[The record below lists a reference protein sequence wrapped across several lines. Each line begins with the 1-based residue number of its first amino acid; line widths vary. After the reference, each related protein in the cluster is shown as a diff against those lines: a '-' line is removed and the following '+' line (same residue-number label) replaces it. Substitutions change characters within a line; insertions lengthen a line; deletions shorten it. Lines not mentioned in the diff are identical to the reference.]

1 MKLMRTLL
9 WAMVLIPALISAQPS
24 QQEARRMAYAEA
36 QRQGVDPEA
45 LEARL
50 QARGINTATLT
61 MTDIPRIQPIVEE
74 EIAKMKAEQIASASA
89 EQAVKS
95 GSLSGTEMAADGAA
109 QSETSIQTTTTELAS
124 ESVDVVKTKV
134 DSKTPVEVKIDASQ
148 ANTMV
153 FGKHIFT
160 NGSLSLYEVSK
171 DYIPNDSYIL
181 GPGDV
186 VTVSIFGKSQ
196 ADLQFT
202 IKPDGFIE
210 PANLPKIYLKGISLG
225 QAREVVRRRLQN
237 FYQFDKGQFALTLTT
252 ARTLTIQITG
262 AVAQPGTYTLSAY
275 NTAFNALIAAGG
287 PSKLG
292 TVRNIQVINGGKV
305 KELDV
310 YEYLFNPQKQSDYYL
325 QNNDI
330 LYVPFI
336 GDLVEIKGSVKQV
349 GVFEMKEK
357 ETFSELLNYT
367 GGYLS
372 DALRDEIQLVRKNKE
387 GSFVKEYSGAELAKL
402 TFEDGDKVIVATQTS
417 DKKDYVEVNGWVDYP
432 GIYGIRDYPTV
443 KEVLL
448 KVGVREETRMDV
460 AYLTRTAADGTRS
473 LMQFRPEDQ
482 LALEDSLAL
491 ALLPEDQITI
501 FSIRDFIDKAAVAIE
516 GAVRQ
521 PGTFALDD
529 NANVAYLIDLAKGL
543 KQDAKLDLAY
553 LFREN
558 PDGTTEI
565 ETLNLEE
572 ILNGTST
579 FTLRDN
585 DVLRV
590 LSEKAFIDASTV
602 SIVGAVR
609 NPVELTVDSSLTVS
623 AMVDLANGLKRNAK
637 RDLAYVFRTYDDG
650 SSELLSFH
658 LENVLTGSE
667 SFEVQNRDQIRIL
680 SSSAFIDGSK
690 LSIVGSVRNPLS
702 IEVDSAVTIKAFIDL
717 ANGLTKDARTDLAYV
732 FRTFPDG
739 SQEILPIDLTA
750 ELDGSSQLKLTD
762 KDQVRIL
769 SDRTYYDGAVL
780 SISGEVRSPMEMP
793 YDSAITLDEVLNLA
807 GGLTFAGDSA
817 RIVVYSM
824 DFEGRNIGKIKET
837 KLDSRTAKEYTFKP
851 FDAIVV
857 RKKAGFEFQEYVTIG
872 GEVAYPGRYAIR
884 EGEKVGQLIRKAGG
898 LTKEAFPQAASFT
911 RQGKGKVFISI
922 DRILRAGNTYNNIE
936 LLPGDNLF
944 IPTKDMTVEIRLAN
958 TEASEY
964 AAFADDYARP
974 SVNVAYVAGKSAR
987 WYVKNMVGGYGENAK
1002 RTDVNVVY
1010 ANGTVKDFKWYKP
1023 FYRYPKVK
1031 PGSMVVVGAKPV
1043 KEEKEKKDKQQSDF
1057 DWQEFSGNL
1066 MAQVTSLLTVVV
1078 LATQLP

>member
-1 MKLMRTLL
+1 MRKLL
-9 WAMVLIPALISAQPS
+9 WILALVPMLAVAQPS
-24 QQEARRMAYAEA
+24 QEEARRMARMEA
-36 QRQGVDPEA
+36 QSQGVDPDE
-45 LEARL
+45 LERRL
-50 QARGINTATLT
+50 QARGVNTAVLT
-61 MTDIPRIQPIVEE
+61 MSDIPRVQPIVEE
-74 EIAKMKAEQIASASA
+74 EIAKMKAEQSASAST
-89 EQAVKS
+89 EQAVES
-95 GSLSGTEMAADGAA
+95 GSLSGTEMAADGAE
-109 QSETSIQTTTTELAS
+109 QQEESIQTTTTELAT
-124 ESVDVVKTKV
+124 EAVEVVKTKV

-202 IKPDGFIE
+202 IKPDGFID

-336 GDLVEIKGSVKQV
+336 GDLVEVKGSVKQV

-357 ETFSELLNYT
+357 ETFSELLEYT

-402 TFEDGDKVIVATQTS
+402 TFEDGDKVIIATQTS

-443 KEVLL
+443 KEVLM

-460 AYLTRTAADGTRS
+460 AYLTRTNLDGTRS
-473 LMQFRPEDQ
+473 LIRFNPAAE
-482 LALEDSLAL
+482 LEGADAPLPL
-491 ALLPEDQITI
+491 QPEDQILL
-501 FSIRDFIDKAAVAIE
+501 FNVRDFTDKATVAIE

-521 PGTFALDD
+521 PGAFALDE

-543 KQDAKLDLAY
+543 KEDAKLDLAY

-565 ETLNLEE
+565 ETLNLED
-572 ILNGTST
+572 ILSGAA
-579 FTLRDN
+579 FFELRDN

-590 LSEKAFIDASTV
+590 LSEKAFVDASTV

-609 NPVELTVDSSLTVS
+609 NPIELTVDSAVTVK
-623 AMVDLANGLKRNAK
+623 ALIDLANGLK
-637 RDLAYVFRTYDDG
+637 
-650 SSELLSFH
+650 
-658 LENVLTGSE
+658 
-667 SFEVQNRDQIRIL
+667 
-680 SSSAFIDGSK
+680 
-690 LSIVGSVRNPLS
+690 
-702 IEVDSAVTIKAFIDL
+702 
-717 ANGLTKDARTDLAYV
+717 KDARTDQAYI
-732 FRTFPDG
+732 FRTYPDG
-739 SQEILPIDLTA
+739 SQEILTLDLAA
-750 ELDGSSQLKLTD
+750 EIAVEDPMPLMD

-769 SDRTYYDGAVL
+769 SERTYYDGAVL
-780 SISGEVRSPMEMP
+780 SISGEVRNGLEMP
-793 YDSAITLDEVLNLA
+793 YDSTITLDEVLTLA
-807 GGLTFAGDSA
+807 GGLTFAGDSSKVIVY
-817 RIVVYSM
+817 RIAFNGK
-824 DFEGRNIGKIKET
+824 DIGKVKDFT
-837 KLDSRTAKEYTFKP
+837 LDSRMSGDFTFEP

-857 RKKAGFEFQEYVTIG
+857 RKKPGFEFQEYVNIG

-884 EGEKVGQLIRKAGG
+884 EGEKVGELIRKAGG

-936 LLPGDNLF
+936 LLPGDELF
-944 IPTKDMTVEIRLAN
+944 IPTRDMTVEIHLAN
-958 TEASEY
+958 TEAAEY
-964 AAFADDYARP
+964 GAFADTYARE
-974 SVNVAYVAGKSAR
+974 SVNVAYVAQKSAR
-987 WYVKNMVGGYGENAK
+987 WYVKNMVGGFGDDAK

-1010 ANGTVKDFKWYKP
+1010 ANGTVKDYKWYRLT
-1023 FYRYPKVK
+1023 YRYPKVK
-1031 PGSMVVVGAKPV
+1031 PGAMVVVGAKPV
-1043 KEEKEKKDKQQSDF
+1043 KEEKEKNKKQQSDF

-1066 MAQVTSLLTVVV
+1066 MAQITSLLTVVV

>member
-9 WAMVLIPALISAQPS
+9 WAMVLIPALLSAQPS
-24 QQEARRMAYAEA
+24 QEEARKMARMEA
-36 QRQGVDPEA
+36 SRQGVDPDA

-74 EIAKMKAEQIASASA
+74 EIAKMKAEQSASASA
-89 EQAVKS
+89 EQAVES
-95 GSLSGTEMAADGAA
+95 GSLSGTEMAADGAE
-109 QSETSIQTTTTELAS
+109 QKEESIQTTTTELAT
-124 ESVDVVKTKV
+124 EAVEVVKTKV

-336 GDLVEIKGSVKQV
+336 GDLVEVKGSVKQV

-357 ETFSELLNYT
+357 ETFSELLEYT

-402 TFEDGDKVIVATQTS
+402 TFEDGDKVIIATQTS

-443 KEVLL
+443 KEVLM

-460 AYLTRTAADGTRS
+460 AYLTRTNLDGTRS
-473 LMQFRPEDQ
+473 LIRFNPAAE
-482 LALEDSLAL
+482 LEGADAPLPL
-491 ALLPEDQITI
+491 QPEDQILL
-501 FSIRDFIDKAAVAIE
+501 FNVRDFTDKATVAIE

-521 PGTFALDD
+521 PGAFALDE

-543 KQDAKLDLAY
+543 KEDAKLDLAY

-565 ETLNLEE
+565 ETLNLED
-572 ILNGTST
+572 ILSGAA
-579 FTLRDN
+579 FFELRDN

-590 LSEKAFIDASTV
+590 LSEKAFVDASTV

-609 NPVELTVDSSLTVS
+609 NPIELTVDS
-623 AMVDLANGLKRNAK
+623 
-637 RDLAYVFRTYDDG
+637 
-650 SSELLSFH
+650 
-658 LENVLTGSE
+658 
-667 SFEVQNRDQIRIL
+667 
-680 SSSAFIDGSK
+680 
-690 LSIVGSVRNPLS
+690 
-702 IEVDSAVTIKAFIDL
+702 AVTVKALIDL
-717 ANGLTKDARTDLAYV
+717 ASGLKKDARTDQAYI
-732 FRTFPDG
+732 FRTYPDG
-739 SQEILPIDLTA
+739 SQEILTLDLAA
-750 ELDGSSQLKLTD
+750 EIAVEDPMPLMD

-769 SDRTYYDGAVL
+769 SERTYYDGAVL
-780 SISGEVRSPMEMP
+780 SISGEVRNGLEMP
-793 YDSAITLDEVLNLA
+793 YDSTITLDEVLTLA
-807 GGLTFAGDSA
+807 GGLTFAGDSSKV
-817 RIVVYSM
+817 VVYRIAFNGK
-824 DFEGRNIGKIKET
+824 DIGKVKELT
-837 KLDSRTAKEYTFKP
+837 LDSRMSGDFTFEP

-857 RKKAGFEFQEYVTIG
+857 RKKPGFEFQEYVTIG

-884 EGEKVGQLIRKAGG
+884 DGEKVGALIRKAGG

-911 RQGKGKVFISI
+911 RQGKGKVFISV
-922 DRILRAGNTYNNIE
+922 DKILRIGNTYNNIE
-936 LLPGDNLF
+936 LLPGDELF

-958 TEASEY
+958 TEAREY
-964 AAFADDYARP
+964 GAFADTYARE

-987 WYVKNMVGGYGENAK
+987 WYVKNMVGGFGDDAK

-1010 ANGTVKDFKWYKP
+1010 ANGTVKDYKWFKP

-1031 PGSMVVVGAKPV
+1031 PGSMVVVGVKPV
-1043 KEEKEKKDKQQSDF
+1043 KEEKDKRDRFNSDF

-1066 MAQVTSLLTVVV
+1066 LSQISAVFTVVV
-1078 LATQLP
+1078 LANQL

>member
-9 WAMVLIPALISAQPS
+9 WAVVLVPVLLSAQPT
-24 QQEARRMAYAEA
+24 QQEARKMARSEA
-36 QRQGVDPEA
+36 SRQGVDPDA

-61 MTDIPRIQPIVEE
+61 MTDIPRVQPIVEE
-74 EIAKMKAEQIASASA
+74 EIAKMKAEQSASASV
-89 EQAVKS
+89 EQAVES
-95 GSLSGTEMAADGAA
+95 GSLSGTEMAAEGA
-109 QSETSIQTTTTELAS
+109 QQKEESIQTTTTELAT
-124 ESVDVVKTKV
+124 EAVEVVKTKV

-153 FGKHIFT
+153 FGKYIFT

-210 PANLPKIYLKGISLG
+210 PASLPKIYLKGISLG

-292 TVRNIQVINGGKV
+292 TVRNIQVINGGRV

-336 GDLVEIKGSVKQV
+336 GDLVEVEGSVKQV

-357 ETFSELLNYT
+357 ETFSDLLDYT

-402 TFEDGDKVIVATQTS
+402 TFEDGDKVIIATQTS

-443 KEVLL
+443 KEVLM

-460 AYLTRTAADGTRS
+460 AYLTRTNLDGTRS
-473 LMQFRPEDQ
+473 LIRFNPAAE
-482 LALEDSLAL
+482 LEGADAPLPL
-491 ALLPEDQITI
+491 QPEDQIVL
-501 FSIRDFIDKAAVAIE
+501 FNVRDFTDKATVAVE

-521 PGTFALDD
+521 PGAFALDE

-543 KQDAKLDLAY
+543 KEDAKLDLAY

-565 ETLNLEE
+565 ETLNLED
-572 ILNGTST
+572 ILSGAA
-579 FTLRDN
+579 FFELRDK

-590 LSEKAFIDASTV
+590 LSEKAFIDNSTV

-609 NPVELTVDSSLTVS
+609 NPIELTVDSAVTVK
-623 AMVDLANGLKRNAK
+623 ALIDLANGLK
-637 RDLAYVFRTYDDG
+637 
-650 SSELLSFH
+650 
-658 LENVLTGSE
+658 
-667 SFEVQNRDQIRIL
+667 
-680 SSSAFIDGSK
+680 
-690 LSIVGSVRNPLS
+690 
-702 IEVDSAVTIKAFIDL
+702 
-717 ANGLTKDARTDLAYV
+717 KDARTDQAYI
-732 FRTFPDG
+732 FRTYPDG
-739 SQEILPIDLTA
+739 SQEILTLDLAA
-750 ELDGSSQLKLTD
+750 EIAVENPMPLMD

-769 SDRTYYDGAVL
+769 SERTYYDGAVL
-780 SISGEVRSPMEMP
+780 SISGEVRNGLEMP
-793 YDSAITLDEVLNLA
+793 FDSTITLDEVLTLA
-807 GGLTFAGDSA
+807 GGLTFAGDSTKV
-817 RIVVYSM
+817 VVYRIAFNGK
-824 DFEGRNIGKIKET
+824 DIGKVKEFT
-837 KLDSRTAKEYTFKP
+837 LDSRMSGDFTFEP

-857 RKKAGFEFQEYVTIG
+857 RKKPGFEFQEYVTIG

-884 EGEKVGQLIRKAGG
+884 EGEKVGALISKAGG
-898 LTKEAFPQAASFT
+898 LTKEAFPSAASFK
-911 RQGKGKVFISI
+911 RQGMGKVFISI
-922 DRILRAGNTYNNIE
+922 DRILRIGNTYNNIE
-936 LLPGDNLF
+936 LLPGDELF

-958 TEASEY
+958 TEAAEY
-964 AAFADDYARP
+964 GAFADTYARE

-987 WYVKNMVGGYGENAK
+987 WYVKNMVGGFGDDAK
-1002 RTDVNVVY
+1002 RTDVNVIY
-1010 ANGTVKDFKWYKP
+1010 ANGTVKDFKWYRP
-1023 FYRYPKVK
+1023 MSRYPKVK
-1031 PGSMVVVGAKPV
+1031 PGAMVVVGAKPV
-1043 KEEKEKKDKQQSDF
+1043 KEEKEKQEKQQSDF
-1057 DWQEFSGNL
+1057 DWQEFSGNF
-1066 MAQVTSLLTVVV
+1066 MAQITSLLTVVV

>member
-9 WAMVLIPALISAQPS
+9 WALVLIPALLSAQPS
-24 QQEARRMAYAEA
+24 QEEARKMARMEA
-36 QRQGVDPEA
+36 SRQGVDPDA

-61 MTDIPRIQPIVEE
+61 MSDIPRIQPIVEE
-74 EIAKMKAEQIASASA
+74 EIAKMKAEQAASASA
-89 EQAVKS
+89 EQAVES
-95 GSLSGTEMAADGAA
+95 GSLSGTEMAADGAE
-109 QSETSIQTTTTELAS
+109 QKEESIQTTTTELAT
-124 ESVDVVKTKV
+124 EAVEVVKTKV

-186 VTVSIFGKSQ
+186 VTVSIFGRSQ

-330 LYVPFI
+330 LYIPFI
-336 GDLVEIKGSVKQV
+336 GDLVEVKGSVKQV

-357 ETFSELLNYT
+357 ETFSDLLDYT

-402 TFEDGDKVIVATQTS
+402 TFEDGDKVIIATQTS

-443 KEVLL
+443 KEVLM

-460 AYLTRTAADGTRS
+460 AYLTRTNLDGTRS
-473 LMQFRPEDQ
+473 LIRFNPGAE
-482 LALEDSLAL
+482 LEGADAPLPL
-491 ALLPEDQITI
+491 QPEDQILL
-501 FSIRDFIDKAAVAIE
+501 FNVRDFTDKATVAIE

-521 PGTFALDD
+521 PGAFALDE

-543 KQDAKLDLAY
+543 KEDAKLDLAY

-565 ETLNLEE
+565 ETLNLED
-572 ILNGTST
+572 ILSGAA
-579 FTLRDN
+579 FFELRDN

-590 LSEKAFIDASTV
+590 LSEKAFVDASTV

-609 NPVELTVDSSLTVS
+609 NPIELTVDSAVTVK
-623 AMVDLANGLKRNAK
+623 ALIDLANGLK
-637 RDLAYVFRTYDDG
+637 
-650 SSELLSFH
+650 
-658 LENVLTGSE
+658 
-667 SFEVQNRDQIRIL
+667 
-680 SSSAFIDGSK
+680 
-690 LSIVGSVRNPLS
+690 
-702 IEVDSAVTIKAFIDL
+702 
-717 ANGLTKDARTDLAYV
+717 KDARTDQAYI
-732 FRTFPDG
+732 FRTYPDG
-739 SQEILPIDLTA
+739 SQEILTLDLAA
-750 ELDGSSQLKLTD
+750 EIAVEDPMPLMD

-769 SDRTYYDGAVL
+769 SERTYYDGAVL
-780 SISGEVRSPMEMP
+780 SISGEVRNGLEMP
-793 YDSAITLDEVLNLA
+793 YDSTITLDEVLTLA
-807 GGLTFAGDSA
+807 GGLTFAGDSSKV
-817 RIVVYSM
+817 VVYRIAFNGK
-824 DFEGRNIGKIKET
+824 DIGKVKEFT
-837 KLDSRTAKEYTFKP
+837 LDSRMSGDFTFEP

-857 RKKAGFEFQEYVTIG
+857 RKKPGFEFQEYVTIG

-884 EGEKVGQLIRKAGG
+884 EGEKVGALIRKAGG
-898 LTKEAFPQAASFT
+898 LTKEAFPQAASFS
-911 RQGKGKVFISI
+911 RQGKGKVFISV
-922 DRILRAGNTYNNIE
+922 DRILRIGNTYNNIE
-936 LLPGDNLF
+936 LLPGDELF

-958 TEASEY
+958 TEAREY
-964 AAFADDYARP
+964 GAFADTYARE

-987 WYVKNMVGGYGENAK
+987 WYVKNMVGGFGDDAK

-1010 ANGTVKDFKWYKP
+1010 ANGTVKDFKWYRP
-1023 FYRYPKVK
+1023 TYRYPKVK
-1031 PGSMVVVGAKPV
+1031 PGAMVVVGAKPV
-1043 KEEKEKKDKQQSDF
+1043 KEEKDKRDRFNSDF

-1066 MAQVTSLLTVVV
+1066 LSQISAVFTVVV
-1078 LATQLP
+1078 LANQL

>member
-1 MKLMRTLL
+1 
-9 WAMVLIPALISAQPS
+9 
-24 QQEARRMAYAEA
+24 MAYAEA
-36 QRQGVDPEA
+36 QRQGVDPAE

-61 MTDIPRIQPIVEE
+61 MTDIPRVQPIVEE
-74 EIAKMKAEQIASASA
+74 EIAKMKAEQSASASA
-89 EQAVKS
+89 EQAVES
-95 GSLSGTEMAADGAA
+95 GSLSGTEMAADGAE
-109 QSETSIQTTTTELAS
+109 QKEESIQTTTTELAT
-124 ESVDVVKTKV
+124 EAVEVVKTKV

-336 GDLVEIKGSVKQV
+336 GDLVEVKGSVKQV

-357 ETFSELLNYT
+357 ETFSELLEYT

-402 TFEDGDKVIVATQTS
+402 TFEDGDKVIIATQTS

-443 KEVLL
+443 KEVLM

-460 AYLTRTAADGTRS
+460 AYLTRTNLDGTRS
-473 LMQFRPEDQ
+473 LIRFNPAAE
-482 LALEDSLAL
+482 LEGADAPLPL
-491 ALLPEDQITI
+491 QPEDQILL
-501 FSIRDFIDKAAVAIE
+501 FNVRDFTDKATVAIE

-521 PGTFALDD
+521 PGAFALDE

-543 KQDAKLDLAY
+543 KEDAKLDLAY

-565 ETLNLEE
+565 ETLNLED
-572 ILNGTST
+572 ILSGAA
-579 FTLRDN
+579 FFELRDN

-590 LSEKAFIDASTV
+590 LSEKAFVDASTV

-609 NPVELTVDSSLTVS
+609 NPIELTVDSAVTVK
-623 AMVDLANGLKRNAK
+623 ALIDLANGLK
-637 RDLAYVFRTYDDG
+637 
-650 SSELLSFH
+650 
-658 LENVLTGSE
+658 
-667 SFEVQNRDQIRIL
+667 
-680 SSSAFIDGSK
+680 
-690 LSIVGSVRNPLS
+690 
-702 IEVDSAVTIKAFIDL
+702 
-717 ANGLTKDARTDLAYV
+717 KDARTDQAYI
-732 FRTFPDG
+732 FRTYPDG
-739 SQEILPIDLTA
+739 SQEILTLDLAA
-750 ELDGSSQLKLTD
+750 EIAVEDPMPLMD

-769 SDRTYYDGAVL
+769 SERTYYDGAVL
-780 SISGEVRSPMEMP
+780 SISGEVRNGLEMP
-793 YDSAITLDEVLNLA
+793 YDSTITLDEVLTLA
-807 GGLTFAGDSA
+807 GGLTFAGDSSKV
-817 RIVVYSM
+817 VVYRIAFNGK
-824 DFEGRNIGKIKET
+824 DIGKVKEFT
-837 KLDSRTAKEYTFKP
+837 LDSRMSGDFTFEP

-857 RKKAGFEFQEYVTIG
+857 RKKPGFEFQEYVTIG

-884 EGEKVGQLIRKAGG
+884 EGEKVGALIRKAGG

-911 RQGKGKVFISI
+911 RQGKGKVFISV
-922 DRILRAGNTYNNIE
+922 DKILRIGNTYNNIE
-936 LLPGDNLF
+936 LLPGDELF

-958 TEASEY
+958 TEAREY
-964 AAFADDYARP
+964 GAFADTYARE

-987 WYVKNMVGGYGENAK
+987 WYVKNMVGGFGDDAK

-1010 ANGTVKDFKWYKP
+1010 ANGTVKDFKWYRP
-1023 FYRYPKVK
+1023 TYRYPKVK
-1031 PGSMVVVGAKPV
+1031 PGAMVVVGAKPV
-1043 KEEKEKKDKQQSDF
+1043 KEEKDKRDRFNSDF

-1066 MAQVTSLLTVVV
+1066 LSQISAVFTVVV
-1078 LATQLP
+1078 LANQL

>member
-1 MKLMRTLL
+1 
-9 WAMVLIPALISAQPS
+9 
-24 QQEARRMAYAEA
+24 
-36 QRQGVDPEA
+36 
-45 LEARL
+45 
-50 QARGINTATLT
+50 
-61 MTDIPRIQPIVEE
+61 MTDIPRVQPIVEE
-74 EIAKMKAEQIASASA
+74 EIAKMKAEQSASASA
-89 EQAVKS
+89 EQAVES
-95 GSLSGTEMAADGAA
+95 GSLSGTEMAADGAE
-109 QSETSIQTTTTELAS
+109 QKEESIQTTTTELAT
-124 ESVDVVKTKV
+124 EAVEVVKTKV

-336 GDLVEIKGSVKQV
+336 GDLVEVKGSVKQV

-357 ETFSELLNYT
+357 ETFSELLEYT

-402 TFEDGDKVIVATQTS
+402 TFEDGDKVIIATQTS

-443 KEVLL
+443 KEVLM

-460 AYLTRTAADGTRS
+460 AYLTRTNLDGTRS
-473 LMQFRPEDQ
+473 LIRFNPAAE
-482 LALEDSLAL
+482 LEGADAPLPL
-491 ALLPEDQITI
+491 QPEDQILL
-501 FSIRDFIDKAAVAIE
+501 FNVRDFTDKATVAIE

-521 PGTFALDD
+521 PGAFALDE

-543 KQDAKLDLAY
+543 KEDAKLDLAY

-565 ETLNLEE
+565 ETLNLED
-572 ILNGTST
+572 ILSGAA
-579 FTLRDN
+579 FFELRDN

-590 LSEKAFIDASTV
+590 LSEKAFVDASTV

-609 NPVELTVDSSLTVS
+609 NPIELTVDSAVTVK
-623 AMVDLANGLKRNAK
+623 ALIDLANGLK
-637 RDLAYVFRTYDDG
+637 
-650 SSELLSFH
+650 
-658 LENVLTGSE
+658 
-667 SFEVQNRDQIRIL
+667 
-680 SSSAFIDGSK
+680 
-690 LSIVGSVRNPLS
+690 
-702 IEVDSAVTIKAFIDL
+702 
-717 ANGLTKDARTDLAYV
+717 KDARTDQAYI
-732 FRTFPDG
+732 FRTYPDG
-739 SQEILPIDLTA
+739 SQEILTLDLAA
-750 ELDGSSQLKLTD
+750 EIAVEDPMPLMD

-769 SDRTYYDGAVL
+769 SERTYYDGAVL
-780 SISGEVRSPMEMP
+780 SISGEVRNGLEMP
-793 YDSAITLDEVLNLA
+793 YDSTITLDEVLTLA
-807 GGLTFAGDSA
+807 GGLTFAGDSSKV
-817 RIVVYSM
+817 VVYRIAFNGK
-824 DFEGRNIGKIKET
+824 DIGKVKEFT
-837 KLDSRTAKEYTFKP
+837 LDSRMSGDFTFEP

-857 RKKAGFEFQEYVTIG
+857 RKKPGFEFQEYVT
-872 GEVAYPGRYAIR
+872 
-884 EGEKVGQLIRKAGG
+884 
-898 LTKEAFPQAASFT
+898 
-911 RQGKGKVFISI
+911 
-922 DRILRAGNTYNNIE
+922 
-936 LLPGDNLF
+936 
-944 IPTKDMTVEIRLAN
+944 
-958 TEASEY
+958 
-964 AAFADDYARP
+964 
-974 SVNVAYVAGKSAR
+974 SVVR
-987 WYVKNMVGGYGENAK
+987 
-1002 RTDVNVVY
+1002 
-1010 ANGTVKDFKWYKP
+1010 
-1023 FYRYPKVK
+1023 
-1031 PGSMVVVGAKPV
+1031 
-1043 KEEKEKKDKQQSDF
+1043 
-1057 DWQEFSGNL
+1057 
-1066 MAQVTSLLTVVV
+1066 
-1078 LATQLP
+1078 

>member
-9 WAMVLIPALISAQPS
+9 WALVLIPALLSAQPS
-24 QQEARRMAYAEA
+24 QEEARKMARMEA
-36 QRQGVDPEA
+36 SRQGVDPDA

-61 MTDIPRIQPIVEE
+61 MSDIPRIQPIVEE
-74 EIAKMKAEQIASASA
+74 EIAKMKAEQAASASA
-89 EQAVKS
+89 EQAVES
-95 GSLSGTEMAADGAA
+95 GSLSGTEMAADGAE
-109 QSETSIQTTTTELAS
+109 QKEESIQTTTTELAT
-124 ESVDVVKTKV
+124 EAVEVVKTKV

-186 VTVSIFGKSQ
+186 VTVSIFGRSQ

-330 LYVPFI
+330 LYIPFI
-336 GDLVEIKGSVKQV
+336 GDLVEVKGSVKQV

-357 ETFSELLNYT
+357 ETFSDLLDYT

-402 TFEDGDKVIVATQTS
+402 TFEDGDKVIIATQTS

-443 KEVLL
+443 KEVLM

-460 AYLTRTAADGTRS
+460 AYLTRTNLDGTRS
-473 LMQFRPEDQ
+473 LIRFNPGAE
-482 LALEDSLAL
+482 LEGADAPLPL
-491 ALLPEDQITI
+491 QPEDQILL
-501 FSIRDFIDKAAVAIE
+501 FNVRDFTDKATVAIE

-521 PGTFALDD
+521 PGAFALDE

-543 KQDAKLDLAY
+543 KEDAKLDLAY

-565 ETLNLEE
+565 ETLNLED
-572 ILNGTST
+572 ILSGAA
-579 FTLRDN
+579 FFELRDN

-590 LSEKAFIDASTV
+590 LSEKAFVDASTV

-609 NPVELTVDSSLTVS
+609 NPIELTVDSAVTVK
-623 AMVDLANGLKRNAK
+623 ALIDLANGLK
-637 RDLAYVFRTYDDG
+637 
-650 SSELLSFH
+650 
-658 LENVLTGSE
+658 
-667 SFEVQNRDQIRIL
+667 
-680 SSSAFIDGSK
+680 
-690 LSIVGSVRNPLS
+690 
-702 IEVDSAVTIKAFIDL
+702 
-717 ANGLTKDARTDLAYV
+717 KDARTDQAYI
-732 FRTFPDG
+732 FRTYPDG
-739 SQEILPIDLTA
+739 SQEILTLDLAA
-750 ELDGSSQLKLTD
+750 EIAVEDPMPLMD

-769 SDRTYYDGAVL
+769 SERTYYDGAVL
-780 SISGEVRSPMEMP
+780 SISGEVRNGLEMP
-793 YDSAITLDEVLNLA
+793 YDSTITLDEVLTLA
-807 GGLTFAGDSA
+807 GGLTFAGDSSKV
-817 RIVVYSM
+817 VVYRIAFNGK
-824 DFEGRNIGKIKET
+824 DIGKVKEFT
-837 KLDSRTAKEYTFKP
+837 LDSRMSGDFTFEP

-857 RKKAGFEFQEYVTIG
+857 RKKPGFEFQEYVTIG

-884 EGEKVGQLIRKAGG
+884 EGEKVGALIRKAGG
-898 LTKEAFPQAASFT
+898 LTKEAFPEAASFS
-911 RQGKGKVFISI
+911 RQGKGKVLISV
-922 DRILRAGNTYNNIE
+922 DRILRIGNTYNNIE
-936 LLPGDNLF
+936 LLPGDELF

-958 TEASEY
+958 TEAREY
-964 AAFADDYARP
+964 GAFADTYARE

-987 WYVKNMVGGYGENAK
+987 WYVKNMVGGFGDDAK

-1010 ANGTVKDFKWYKP
+1010 ANGTVKDFKWYRP
-1023 FYRYPKVK
+1023 TYRYPKVK
-1031 PGSMVVVGAKPV
+1031 PGAMVVVGAKPV
-1043 KEEKEKKDKQQSDF
+1043 KEEKDKRDRFNSDF

-1066 MAQVTSLLTVVV
+1066 LSQISAVFTVVV
-1078 LATQLP
+1078 LANQL

>member
-1 MKLMRTLL
+1 MRKLL
-9 WAMVLIPALISAQPS
+9 WILALVPMLAVAQPT
-24 QQEARRMAYAEA
+24 QEEARRMAYAEA
-36 QRQGVDPEA
+36 QRQGVDPAE

-61 MTDIPRIQPIVEE
+61 MSDVPRIQPIVEE
-74 EIAKMKAEQIASASA
+74 EIAKMKAEQAASASA
-89 EQAVKS
+89 EQAVES
-95 GSLSGTEMAADGAA
+95 GSLSGTEMAADGAE
-109 QSETSIQTTTTELAS
+109 QKEESIQTTTTELAT
-124 ESVDVVKTKV
+124 EAVEVVKTKV

-237 FYQFDKGQFALTLTT
+237 FYQFEKGQFALTLTT

-287 PSKLG
+287 PTKLG

-349 GVFEMKEK
+349 GVFEMKNK
-357 ETFSELLNYT
+357 ETFPDLLEYA

-372 DALRDEIQLVRKNKE
+372 DALEDEIQLVRKNKE
-387 GSFVKEYSGAELAKL
+387 GSFVKEYSGKELSSL

-417 DKKDYVEVNGWVDYP
+417 DKKDYVEINGWVDYP
-432 GIYGIRDYPTV
+432 GIYGIRDYPTI
-443 KEVLL
+443 KQVLQ
-448 KVGVREETRMDV
+448 KVGIREETRMDV
-460 AYLTRTAADGTRS
+460 AYLTRTLVDGTRK
-473 LMQFRPEDQ
+473 LIQFSPEAQ

-491 ALLPEDQITI
+491 VLLPEDQITV
-501 FSIRDFIDKAAVAIE
+501 FNIRDFVDKATVAIE

-521 PGTFALDD
+521 PGTFALDES
-529 NANVAYLIDLAKGL
+529 ANVAFLIDLAKGL

-565 ETLNLEE
+565 ETLNLED
-572 ILNGTST
+572 ILSGVSS
-579 FTLRDN
+579 FELRDK

-609 NPVELTVDSSLTVS
+609 NPIELTVDS
-623 AMVDLANGLKRNAK
+623 
-637 RDLAYVFRTYDDG
+637 
-650 SSELLSFH
+650 
-658 LENVLTGSE
+658 
-667 SFEVQNRDQIRIL
+667 
-680 SSSAFIDGSK
+680 
-690 LSIVGSVRNPLS
+690 
-702 IEVDSAVTIKAFIDL
+702 AVTVKALIDL
-717 ANGLTKDARTDLAYV
+717 ADGLKKDARTDKAYI
-732 FRTFPDG
+732 FRTYPDG
-739 SQEILPIDLTA
+739 SQEILTLDLATEIA
-750 ELDGSSQLKLTD
+750 VEDPMPLMD

-769 SDRTYYDGAVL
+769 SERTYYDGAVL
-780 SISGEVRSPMEMP
+780 SISGEVRNGLEMP
-793 YDSAITLDEVLNLA
+793 YDSTITLDEVLNLA
-807 GGLTFAGDSA
+807 GGLTFAGDSTKIIVY
-817 RIVVYSM
+817 RIAF
-824 DFEGRNIGKIKET
+824 DGKDIGKVKEFT
-837 KLDSRTAKEYTFKP
+837 LDSRLSGSFTFEP

-857 RKKAGFEFQEYVTIG
+857 RRKPGFEFQEYVIIR

-884 EGEKVGQLIRKAGG
+884 EGEKVGELIRKAGG
-898 LTKEAFPQAASFT
+898 LTKEAFPSAASFT

-936 LLPGDNLF
+936 LLPGDELF
-944 IPTKDMTVEIRLAN
+944 VPSKDMTVEIRLAN
-958 TEASEY
+958 TEAAEY
-964 AAFADDYARP
+964 AAFSDEYARQ
-974 SVNVAYVAGKSAR
+974 SVHVAYVAGKSAR
-987 WYVKNMVGGYGENAK
+987 WYVKNMVGGYGEDAK
-1002 RTDVNVVY
+1002 RTKTNVVY
-1010 ANGTVKDFKWYKP
+1010 ANGTVKDYKWYRLA
-1023 FYRYPKVK
+1023 YRYPKVK
-1031 PGSMVVVGAKPV
+1031 PGATIVVGSKPV
-1043 KEEKEKKDKQQSDF
+1043 REKEKKERTRSDF
-1057 DWQEFSGNL
+1057 DWQEFSANL
-1066 MAQVTSLLTVVV
+1066 MAQTTSILSIYV
-1078 LATQLP
+1078 LATRL

>member
-1 MKLMRTLL
+1 MKLLRTLL
-9 WAMVLIPALISAQPS
+9 WALVLIPTLLSAQPT
-24 QQEARRMAYAEA
+24 QEEARRMARSEA
-36 QRQGVDPEA
+36 TRQGVDPDA

-74 EIAKMKAEQIASASA
+74 EIAQMKAEQSASASV
-89 EQAVKS
+89 EQAVES
-95 GSLSGTEMAADGAA
+95 GSISGTEMSAKGGE
-109 QSETSIQTTTTELAS
+109 QSEARIQTTTTELAT
-124 ESVDVVKTKV
+124 EAVEVVKTKV
-134 DSKTPVEVKIDASQ
+134 DSKTPVEVRIDADK
-148 ANTMV
+148 ANSMV

-252 ARTLTIQITG
+252 SRTLTIQITG

-292 TVRNIQVINGGKV
+292 TVRNIQVIKGGRV

-310 YEYLFNPQKQSDYYL
+310 YEYLFNPKKQSDYYL

-336 GDLVEIKGSVKQV
+336 GDLVEVKGSVKQV

-357 ETFSELLNYT
+357 ETFSDLLTYT

-372 DALRDEIQLVRKNKE
+372 DALEDEIQLVRKNKE
-387 GSFVKEYSGAELAKL
+387 GSFVKEYSAKELARL
-402 TFEDGDKVIVATQTS
+402 TFEDGDKVIIATQTS
-417 DKKDYVEVNGWVDYP
+417 DKKDYVEITGWVDYP

-443 KEVLL
+443 KSVLQ
-448 KVGVREETRMDV
+448 KVGVREQTRLDV
-460 AYLTRTAADGTRS
+460 AYLTRTNTDGTQK
-473 LMQFRPEDQ
+473 LIQFSPSEE
-482 LALEDSLAL
+482 LAAPDSVAL
-491 ALLPEDQITI
+491 VLLPEDQIAL
-501 FSIRDFIDKAAVAIE
+501 FNIRDFTDKATVAIE
-516 GAVRQ
+516 GAVRA
-521 PGTFALDD
+521 PGAFAIDD

-572 ILNGTST
+572 ILSGSAE
-579 FTLRDN
+579 FELRDK

-590 LSEKAFIDASTV
+590 LSERAFIDASTL

-609 NPVELTVDSSLTVS
+609 NPITLTVDSAMTVK
-623 AMVDLANGLKRNAK
+623 ALIDLSNGLKKDARI
-637 RDLAYVFRTYDDG
+637 DLAYIFRTY
-650 SSELLSFH
+650 
-658 LENVLTGSE
+658 
-667 SFEVQNRDQIRIL
+667 
-680 SSSAFIDGSK
+680 
-690 LSIVGSVRNPLS
+690 
-702 IEVDSAVTIKAFIDL
+702 
-717 ANGLTKDARTDLAYV
+717 
-732 FRTFPDG
+732 PDG
-739 SQEILPIDLTA
+739 SQEVLTLDLANEIALNDPIALMDN
-750 ELDGSSQLKLTD
+750 
-762 KDQVRIL
+762 DQVRIL

-780 SISGEVRSPMEMP
+780 SISGEVRNAMEIP
-793 YDSAITLDEVLNLA
+793 YDSTITLYEVLELA
-807 GGLTFAGDSA
+807 GGLTYAGDSA
-817 RIVVYSM
+817 QVIVYRM
-824 DFEGRNIGKIKET
+824 DFQGKGIGKVREYL
-837 KLDSRTAKEYTFKP
+837 LDSRIFGDFTFKP
-851 FDAIVV
+851 FDAIIV
-857 RKKAGFEFQEYVTIG
+857 RRKAGFEFQEYVSVS
-872 GEVAYPGRYAIR
+872 GEVTFPGRYALR
-884 EGEKVGQLIRKAGG
+884 QGEKVSDLLRKAGG
-898 LTKEAFPQAASFT
+898 LTKDAMVSAANFN
-911 RQGKGKVFISI
+911 RQGKGKIYISI
-922 DRILRAGNTYNNIE
+922 DKIMKIGNTYNNIE
-936 LLPGDNLF
+936 MLPGDELF
-944 IPTKDMTVEIRLAN
+944 IPNKDMTVEIRLAN

-964 AAFADDYARP
+964 AAFSTEYARE
-974 SVNVAYVAGKSAR
+974 SVNVAYVAGKSAK
-987 WYVKNMVGGYGENAK
+987 WYVKNMVGGYGDNAK
-1002 RTDVNVVY
+1002 RNKTNVVY
-1010 ANGTVKDFKWYKP
+1010 ANGTVKDFKM
-1023 FYRYPKVK
+1023 FRLAYRYPKVRA
-1031 PGSMVVVGAKPV
+1031 GSTIVVGSKQV
-1043 KEEKEKKDKQQSDF
+1043 REEKDKKGWQKSDF
-1057 DWQEFSGNL
+1057 DWQAFSGNL
-1066 MAQVTSLLTVVV
+1066 LAQVSAVFTVVV
-1078 LATQLP
+1078 LANQL

>member
-9 WAMVLIPALISAQPS
+9 WALVLIPALLSAQPS
-24 QQEARRMAYAEA
+24 QEEARKMARMEA
-36 QRQGVDPEA
+36 SRQGVDPDA

-61 MTDIPRIQPIVEE
+61 MSDIPRIQPIVEE
-74 EIAKMKAEQIASASA
+74 EIAKMKAEQAASASA
-89 EQAVKS
+89 EQAVES
-95 GSLSGTEMAADGAA
+95 GSLSGTEMAADGQA
-109 QSETSIQTTTTELAS
+109 QSEASIQTTTTELAT
-124 ESVDVVKTKV
+124 EAVEVVKTKV

-186 VTVSIFGKSQ
+186 VTVSIFGRSQ

-330 LYVPFI
+330 LYIPFI
-336 GDLVEIKGSVKQV
+336 GDLVEVKGSVKQV

-357 ETFSELLNYT
+357 ETFSDLLDYT

-402 TFEDGDKVIVATQTS
+402 TFEDGDKVIIATQTS

-443 KEVLL
+443 KEVLM

-460 AYLTRTAADGTRS
+460 AYLTRTNLDGTRS
-473 LMQFRPEDQ
+473 LIRFNPGAE
-482 LALEDSLAL
+482 LEGADAPLPL
-491 ALLPEDQITI
+491 QPEDQILL
-501 FSIRDFIDKAAVAIE
+501 FNVRDFTDKATVAIE

-521 PGTFALDD
+521 PGAFALDE

-543 KQDAKLDLAY
+543 KEDAKLDLAY

-565 ETLNLEE
+565 ETLNLED
-572 ILNGTST
+572 ILSGAA
-579 FTLRDN
+579 FFELRDN

-590 LSEKAFIDASTV
+590 LSEKAFVDASTV

-609 NPVELTVDSSLTVS
+609 NPIELTVDSAVTVK
-623 AMVDLANGLKRNAK
+623 ALIDLANGLK
-637 RDLAYVFRTYDDG
+637 
-650 SSELLSFH
+650 
-658 LENVLTGSE
+658 
-667 SFEVQNRDQIRIL
+667 
-680 SSSAFIDGSK
+680 
-690 LSIVGSVRNPLS
+690 
-702 IEVDSAVTIKAFIDL
+702 
-717 ANGLTKDARTDLAYV
+717 KDARTDQAYI
-732 FRTFPDG
+732 FRTYPDG
-739 SQEILPIDLTA
+739 SQEILTLDLAA
-750 ELDGSSQLKLTD
+750 EIAVEDPMPLMD

-769 SDRTYYDGAVL
+769 SERTYYDGAVL
-780 SISGEVRSPMEMP
+780 SISGEVRNGLEMP
-793 YDSAITLDEVLNLA
+793 YDSTITLDEVLTLA
-807 GGLTFAGDSA
+807 GGLTFAGDSSKV
-817 RIVVYSM
+817 VVYRIAFNGK
-824 DFEGRNIGKIKET
+824 DIGKVKEFT
-837 KLDSRTAKEYTFKP
+837 LDSRMSGDFTFEP

-857 RKKAGFEFQEYVTIG
+857 RKKPGFEFQEYVTIG

-884 EGEKVGQLIRKAGG
+884 EGEKVGALIRKAGG
-898 LTKEAFPQAASFT
+898 LTKEAFPEAASFS
-911 RQGKGKVFISI
+911 RQGKGKVLISV
-922 DRILRAGNTYNNIE
+922 DRILRIGNTYNNIE
-936 LLPGDNLF
+936 LLPGDELF

-958 TEASEY
+958 TEAREY
-964 AAFADDYARP
+964 GAFADTYARE

-987 WYVKNMVGGYGENAK
+987 WYVKNMVGGFGDDAK

-1010 ANGTVKDFKWYKP
+1010 ANGTVKDFKWYRP
-1023 FYRYPKVK
+1023 TYRYPKVK
-1031 PGSMVVVGAKPV
+1031 PGAMVVVGAKPV
-1043 KEEKEKKDKQQSDF
+1043 KEEKDKRDRFNSDF

-1066 MAQVTSLLTVVV
+1066 LSQISAVFTVVV
-1078 LATQLP
+1078 LANQL